1 MIKEKLQNEIVAMLP
16 HSGISSHQKKMIGI
30 LIYTFDEPEL
40 QNIYD
45 ALRTEAK
52 KLRELERKEK
62 RVVLKYEMAMDKLTS
77 TSK

>member
-1 MIKEKLQNEIVAMLP
+1 MTKEKLQNEIVAMLP
-16 HSGISSHQKKMIGI
+16 HSGISTHQKNMIAI
-30 LIYTFDEPEL
+30 LIYTFEEPEL

-52 KLRELERKEK
+52 KLADLDRKEK
-62 RVVLKYEMAMDKLTS
+62 RVMLKYEMAMDKMVG